1 MPTWLSLMII
11 VLVSVALFADHRR
24 NRVDEPVDEP
34 VAVSWDDELPYAAS
48 DPLFRPKVRGGS
60 QNGHPGSIAR
70 PLPARRAGPDVWK
83 RR

>member
-1 MPTWLSLMII
+1 MPTWLSLMVI

-24 NRVDEPVDEP
+24 NRVAKPADLAWHE
-34 VAVSWDDELPYAAS
+34 ELPELVS
-48 DPLFRPKVRGGS
+48 DPLFRPNVRGGR

-70 PLPARRAGPDVWK
+70 PLPARRAGRDVWK

>member
-24 NRVDEPVDEP
+24 NRVDEPVDL
-34 VAVSWDDELPYAAS
+34 SWDDEFPYAAS
-48 DPLFRPKVRGGS
+48 DPLFRPNVRDGS

-70 PLPARRAGPDVWK
+70 PLPARRAAPDVRK

>member
-24 NRVDEPVDEP
+24 NRVDEPVD
-34 VAVSWDDELPYAAS
+34 VSWDDEFPNAAS
-48 DPLFRPKVRGGS
+48 DPLFRPNVRDGS

-70 PLPARRAGPDVWK
+70 PLPARRAAPDVRK